1 MLEVRNPLILLRKYP
16 ALYVRRAEY
25 QLWIMQLHKLL
36 EETAQA
42 QMNNLPEERIEEL
55 VLHFLSHCLETSFQ
69 KVDPGLY
76 THKKGRRKP
85 LALLVVHPDKRQEM
99 ISRRELKRKVF
110 IQLLQY
116 CAQLSPRQFPAH
128 VLITN
133 VYEWYLFDG
142 AELQQLL
149 EKYPLPTELKAE
161 EISAKESRPLVEKYL
176 QRHQKV
182 FIQALTPWNWN
193 LYGLTDVL
201 QDQPQEVVERLL
213 SSFSLLKEVI
223 GQEEWERRFSELP
236 EKGDSAS
243 SVSLPV
249 LEKLVARFTELNIG
263 SDYQEN
269 LQKTISLINWNLQQ
283 SWIVEEADPQPT
295 DAGRIARTFLKD
307 ENDRKALLP
316 NGEHHAY
323 FRTHIEDAIREYLRK
338 HYSAWKER
346 IRKQEDAFL
355 LSRKESNEAWKLLRE
370 MKVGNPDMRNGYL
383 LRTFVHTLVHFMAKY
398 GVLRLPGGAFVRE
411 GELWW
416 DGTNWH
422 IHASAERQ
430 TILRKALYQQLCY
443 TYTQQIFGV
452 TEQPKL
458 KARFG
463 LVIWMDL
470 LAQARYLKAEKPA
483 NTLSIWEIAL
493 KHLYVK
499 TALPYRINLSMKVAK
514 VRELQSYTPESGQ
527 LEWRTAIPELWNED
541 ASFKG
546 FDLILTQPA
555 PKGFSGINKEDK
567 SILKLRYDSYAAQ
580 GNQASCMVELGLSL
594 LRDGG
599 SVMSIL
605 PSRLW
610 TGLNHQRFQDFLDK
624 WEHEIEEIPVEEG
637 KRKDQCLLL
646 LHPVKALDPT
656 TSKNQGLLFQQ

>member
-1 MLEVRNPLILLRKYP
+1 MLEVRNPLTLLRKYP

-42 QMNNLPEERIEEL
+42 QMNNLPKERIEEL
-55 VLHFLSHCLETSFQ
+55 VLHFLSHCLESSFQ
-69 KVDPGLY
+69 KVDQSLY

-85 LALLVVHPDKRQEM
+85 LVLLVVHPDKRQEM

-116 CAQLSPRQFPAH
+116 CAQLNARQFPAKI
-128 VLITN
+128 LITN
-133 VYEWYLFDG
+133 VYEWYLFDE
-142 AELQQLL
+142 ARLQHLL
-149 EKYPLPTELKAE
+149 EKYSLPVELQAQA
-161 EISAKESRPLVEKYL
+161 ISEKESRLLLEKYL

-182 FIQALTPWNWN
+182 FLQALTPWNWN

-201 QDQPQEVVERLL
+201 QEQPQEVVERLL
-213 SSFSLLKEVI
+213 SSFSLLKEAI
-223 GQEEWERRFSELP
+223 GQEEWERRFSDLP
-236 EKGDSAS
+236 EKGGSAP

-249 LEKLVARFTELNIG
+249 LEKVLARFTELNIEA
-263 SDYQEN
+263 DYQESI
-269 LQKTISLINWNLQQ
+269 QRTFSLITWHPQQ
-283 SWIVEEADPQPT
+283 AWIIEETDPQPI

-316 NGEHHAY
+316 VDEQHAY
-323 FRTHIEDAIREYLRK
+323 IRTHIEDAIREYLRK
-338 HYSAWKER
+338 HHSAWKER
-346 IRKQEDAFL
+346 IRKPEDAFL

-452 TEQPKL
+452 TEQPKVR
-458 KARFG
+458 ARFG

-470 LAQARYLKAEKPA
+470 WTQARYLKAEKPT
-483 NTLSIWEIAL
+483 NTLSVWQVAL

-499 TALPYRINLSMKVAK
+499 TSLPYRINLSMKAAK
-514 VRELQSYTPESGQ
+514 VRELQSYTPKSGQ

-546 FDLILTQPA
+546 FDLILTQPT
-555 PKGFSGINKEDK
+555 PKGFVDVGKEDK

-594 LRDGG
+594 LRESG

-610 TGLNHQRFQDFLDK
+610 TGLNHQRFQDFLEK
-624 WEHEIEEIPVEEG
+624 WEHEIEEILVEEG